1 MIRKL
6 SSWAV
11 NHRYLVLGT
20 ILIVTL
26 IFAFEMRKIVI
37 KTELS
42 DLLPA
47 SHPFIKIHNKYK
59 EQIGGSFKIF
69 LMLKVK
75 EGDIY
80 NKETLEK
87 IVRITDAL
95 DAVPGVNHNQ
105 IYSIASRKL
114 KKIKVTADAILT
126 EDLMKEVPYSPSSM
140 EEFKGTVRT

>member
-6 SSWAV
+6 SSWVV
-11 NHRYLVLGT
+11 NHRYLVLGM
-20 ILIVTL
+20 ILTMTL

-47 SHPFIKIHNKYK
+47 NHPFIKIHNKYK

-69 LMLKVK
+69 LMLQVK
-75 EGDIY
+75 EGDIF

-87 IVRITDAL
+87 IARITDGL
-95 DAVPGVNHNQ
+95 DAVPGGNHDQ
-105 IYSIASRKL
+105 IYSIASRQL
-114 KKIKVTADAILT
+114 KKT
-126 EDLMKEVPYSPSSM
+126 
-140 EEFKGTVRT
+140 R